1 MKTSFLTVT
10 IAPAPFLFSLHTLCG
25 HSWVVL
31 ISILIDV
38 QYLQN
43 DVFYFEKGLNGQMH
57 SSSDAHHLIRK
68 STPSKISYSPS
79 TRGLFPPPLNA
90 IWKTLISGISR
101 VFWHTV
107 HYTASGYMLK
117 ADGHLI
123 GKIPGRYRFLMF

>member
-10 IAPAPFLFSLHTLCG
+10 IAPAPFLFSLHALSG

-43 DVFYFEKGLNGQMH
+43 DGVYFEKGLNGQMH
-57 SSSDAHHLIRK
+57 SSKDAHHLIRK

-79 TRGLFPPPLNA
+79 TRVFSPHPLTLF
-90 IWKTLISGISR
+90 
-101 VFWHTV
+101 
-107 HYTASGYMLK
+107 
-117 ADGHLI
+117 
-123 GKIPGRYRFLMF
+123 GKP

>member
-1 MKTSFLTVT
+1 MKTLFLTVT

-57 SSSDAHHLIRK
+57 SSSDPHHLIGK

-79 TRGLFPPPLNA
+79 NRGFFPHPLTLF
-90 IWKTLISGISR
+90 
-101 VFWHTV
+101 
-107 HYTASGYMLK
+107 
-117 ADGHLI
+117 
-123 GKIPGRYRFLMF
+123 GKP

>member
-10 IAPAPFLFSLHTLCG
+10 IAPAPFLFSLHALCG

-43 DVFYFEKGLNGQMH
+43 DGFCFEKGLNGQMH
-57 SSSDAHHLIRK
+57 S
-68 STPSKISYSPS
+68 
-79 TRGLFPPPLNA
+79 
-90 IWKTLISGISR
+90 R

-107 HYTASGYMLK
+107 NYTACGYMLK
-117 ADGHLI
+117 ADGHLM
-123 GKIPGRYRFLMF
+123 GKIPGRYRFLMFQNGLK